1 MIIGLAKSTPAA
13 SKMARVSI
21 ADAQGAHA
29 RHEFFNWWNHVREV
43 GAVIG
48 NIIDIKKPRAR
59 NMSPVKFRQC
69 IAVFIRQMPAGIQN
83 AQVGML

>member
-1 MIIGLAKSTPAA
+1 M
-13 SKMARVSI
+13 R
-21 ADAQGAHA
+21 Q
-29 RHEFFNWWNHVREV
+29 V

-59 NMSPVKFRQC
+59 NMSPVEFCQC

-83 AQVGML
+83 AQVGMLSDWF

>member
-1 MIIGLAKSTPAA
+1 MP
-13 SKMARVSI
+13 I

-29 RHEFFNWWNHVREV
+29 RHEFFNWWNHMREV

-59 NMSPVKFRQC
+59 NMALFKLSES
-69 IAVFIRQMPAGIQN
+69 IAIFIWQMLAGIQN
-83 AQVGML
+83 AQVVMF